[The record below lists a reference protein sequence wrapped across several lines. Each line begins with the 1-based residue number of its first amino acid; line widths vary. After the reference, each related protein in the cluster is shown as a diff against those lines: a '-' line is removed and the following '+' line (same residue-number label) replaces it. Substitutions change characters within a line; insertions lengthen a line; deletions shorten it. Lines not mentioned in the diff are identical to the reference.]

1 VCAGYRLRLIAPVL
15 IPQNLGY
22 RGRAT
27 IPKILLG
34 DHLVPRAAYP
44 LSTGALG
51 HLTKREGVLVAKTC
65 SACAHDAGWQIDL
78 DLVRRVPYR
87 KISERFGIS
96 QAALS
101 RHAQEH
107 LPAKLLAA
115 QDAEEVADAD
125 LLKRELEAEKIDIA
139 RLKTKAEDA
148 EDYRTALAA
157 CDKALKALELQA
169 KLAQLIN
176 DAPTIN
182 LYLTPEWLEIRFLIL
197 VALEPHENAREDVVR
212 ALGDGG
218 PW

>member
-1 VCAGYRLRLIAPVL
+1 MRLRHRPCFEGCRV
-15 IPQNLGY
+15 
-22 RGRAT
+22 
-27 IPKILLG
+27 
-34 DHLVPRAAYP
+34 
-44 LSTGALG
+44 
-51 HLTKREGVLVAKTC
+51 TKSC
-65 SACAHDAGWQIDL
+65 SICVHELQWQIDL
-78 DLVRRVPYR
+78 ALVRREPYR
-87 KISERFGIS
+87 NISKQFGVS
-96 QAALS
+96 TAALS
-101 RHAQEH
+101 RHVQEH

-125 LLKRELEAEKIDIA
+125 LLKRELEAEKADIA

-182 LYLTPEWLEIRFLIL
+182 LYLTPEWLEIRSLIL